1 MIPGH
6 RLCCSSIACSE
17 QPTATCSYRQAF
29 ARGLTLELSVGRRKE
44 AEEAWQRQRKKAQV
58 GEGSEGE
65 WRPGI
70 GAEGAAE
77 PEPRRAAR
85 LRARDARRK
94 RHHKGMAEKLLL
106 RVVRKFA

>member
-1 MIPGH
+1 M
-6 RLCCSSIACSE
+6 LIACSE
-17 QPTATCSYRQAF
+17 QPAATCSYRQAF
-29 ARGLTLELSVGRRKE
+29 ARGLTRELSVGRRKQ
-44 AEEAWQRQRKKAQV
+44 AEQAWQRQRKKAQV

-70 GAEGAAE
+70 GGAEGAAE

>member
-1 MIPGH
+1 MLRTTGSH
-6 RLCCSSIACSE
+6 LLLDSGGC
-17 QPTATCSYRQAF
+17 RQAS
-29 ARGLTLELSVGRRKE
+29 ARGLTLELPVGYRKQ
-44 AEEAWQRQRKKAQV
+44 AEEAWQRQRNKAQV

-70 GAEGAAE
+70 EAQGAAE